1 MPLGTLNTHDREGVT
16 GGHMKLTICD
26 NQLMVRRI
34 AVAFFVFAAV
44 LAVPASAEAA
54 EWLTIDGAK
63 HEAGVPAAA
72 ENGTWKWDG
81 KDALEL
87 NGYNGGVISAGGKLE
102 ITCVGENS
110 LACSEGTNGI
120 LVVHN
125 GEGGEASALTI
136 KGPGSLSA
144 TTGGQVGAIQA
155 EGDVIVSGANVKVE
169 STEHEAAFG
178 IVTTHGKLRVE
189 NGSLIDIASRMN
201 GLAAGAGIEIDG
213 SKVIVKN
220 SNTTGDIKTSY
231 GLQSAGPVAISNG
244 SSVDIQLDACYVIGI
259 SSVYANSVAANPAVS
274 ISDSTV
280 NVSAGSS
287 SERSMSYG
295 IASLGSNY
303 TNSISIVRST
313 VVSECH
319 GGPALIS
326 FNGGLEEDEVPGDEV
341 SVAGSIELEG
351 CEVVAP
357 EGGYVCNQNSKL
369 IVHDGDESEEAGML
383 AGQFI
388 GTSDTKDAIAVGMV
402 DDAYTFDWPESIS
415 KRVVIK
421 PITAPEE
428 PTVPP
433 VVDGA
438 DNSTTP
444 GAPGET
450 RPSDTAGK
458 PSASEQPAKTPASD
472 KVKKSTGLTAG
483 NLPATGDAS
492 AILPVSVAALACC
505 AFLLAGI
512 TWRRRSE

>member
-1 MPLGTLNTHDREGVT
+1 
-16 GGHMKLTICD
+16 MKLTICD
-26 NQLMVRRI
+26 SQLMVRRI
-34 AVAFFVFAAV
+34 AVACFVFAAV

-54 EWLTIDGAK
+54 EWLTIDGVK
-63 HEAGVPAAA
+63 HQAGVPAAA
-72 ENGTWKWDG
+72 ENGAWKWDG

-87 NGYNGGVISAGGKLE
+87 NGYSGGVISAGGKLE

-110 LACSEGTNGI
+110 LACSEGTDGI
-120 LVVHN
+120 LVVYN

-178 IVTTHGKLRVE
+178 IISTHGKVRVE

-201 GLAAGAGIEIDG
+201 GLAAGTGIEIDG

-220 SNTTGDIKTSY
+220 SNTSGDEIKTSY
-231 GLQSAGPVAISNG
+231 GLQSAGPVAISSG
-244 SSVDIQLDACYVIGI
+244 SSVDIQVAARDVLGI
-259 SSVYANSVAANPAVS
+259 SSVCANSAAANPGVS

-280 NVSAGSS
+280 NISAVSSA
-287 SERSMSYG
+287 ERSQSVG
-295 IASLGSNY
+295 IAAIGSNCS
-303 TNSISIVRST
+303 NPISIVRST
-313 VVSECH
+313 VDSKCP

-326 FNGGLEEDEVPGDEV
+326 YSMAQGGDEV

-351 CEVVAP
+351 CEVVTP

-369 IVHDGDESEEAGML
+369 IFHEGDESEEMGML

-388 GTSDTKDAIAVGMV
+388 GTSNTEDAIAASDV
-402 DDAYTFDWPESIS
+402 DGAYAFEWPEPIS
-415 KRVVIK
+415 NRVIIK

-472 KVKKSTGLTAG
+472 KAKKSTGLTAG
-483 NLPATGDAS
+483 NLPATGDVS
-492 AILPVSVAALACC
+492 AILPVSVALAAGCAAL
-505 AFLLAGI
+505 FAGFI
-512 TWRRRSE
+512 LHRKSE

>member
-1 MPLGTLNTHDREGVT
+1 
-16 GGHMKLTICD
+16 
-26 NQLMVRRI
+26 MVRRI
-34 AVAFFVFAAV
+34 AVACFVFAAA

-54 EWLTIDGAK
+54 EWLTIDGVK

-72 ENGTWKWDG
+72 EDGTSWKWDG

-110 LACSEGTNGI
+110 LACSEGTDNL
-120 LVVHN
+120 LVVDK
-125 GEGGEASALTI
+125 GKGGEASALTI

-144 TTGGQVGAIQA
+144 TTGGRVGAIEA
-155 EGDVIVSGANVKVE
+155 AGDVIVSGANVKVE
-169 STEHEAAFG
+169 STQVDVCFG
-178 IVTTHGKLRVE
+178 IFSHTGKIRVE
-189 NGSLIDIASRMN
+189 NGSRIDIASRMN
-201 GLAAGAGIEIDG
+201 GLVAEAGIEIDG
-213 SKVIVKN
+213 SKVVVKN
-220 SNTTGDIKTSY
+220 SNTTGDDIKMSF

-244 SSVDIQLDACYVIGI
+244 SSVDIQVVARDVVGI
-259 SSVYANSVAANPAVS
+259 ISTCADHEAANPAVS

-280 NVSAGSS
+280 NVSAVSS
-287 SERSMSYG
+287 AECSQSMG
-295 IASLGSNY
+295 IADRGSNY
-303 TNSISIVRST
+303 TNPISIVRST
-313 VVSECH
+313 VVSECS

-326 FNGGLEEDEVPGDEV
+326 YNSAQGGDEV

-351 CEVVAP
+351 CEVVTP

-369 IVHDGDESEEAGML
+369 IAHGGDESEEMGML

-388 GTSDTKDAIAVGMV
+388 GTSNTEDAVAVSIV
-402 DDAYTFDWPESIS
+402 DSSYGFEWPEPIS

-458 PSASEQPAKTPASD
+458 PSASEQPAKAPASD
-472 KVKKSTGLTAG
+472 KAKKSTGLVAG

-492 AILPVSVAALACC
+492 AILPVSVALAAGCAAL
-505 AFLLAGI
+505 FAGFI
-512 TWRRRSE
+512 LHRKSE

>member
-1 MPLGTLNTHDREGVT
+1 M
-16 GGHMKLTICD
+16 TICD
-26 NQLMVRRI
+26 NKLMVRRI
-34 AVAFFVFAAV
+34 AVACFVFAAA

-54 EWLTIDGAK
+54 EWLTIDGVK

-72 ENGTWKWDG
+72 ENGTSWKWDG

-110 LACSEGTNGI
+110 LACSEGTDGI
-120 LVVHN
+120 LVVYN

-136 KGPGSLSA
+136 KGSGSLSA

-178 IVTTHGKLRVE
+178 IVSTHGKVRVE

-220 SNTTGDIKTSY
+220 SNTTGDEIKTSY

-244 SSVDIQLDACYVIGI
+244 SSVDIQVAARDVLGI
-259 SSVYANSVAANPAVS
+259 SSVCANSAAANPGVS

-280 NVSAGSS
+280 NISAVSSA
-287 SERSMSYG
+287 ERSQSIG
-295 IASLGSNY
+295 IVAIGSNCA
-303 TNSISIVRST
+303 NPISIVRST
-313 VVSECH
+313 VVSECSS
-319 GGPALIS
+319 GPALIS
-326 FNGGLEEDEVPGDEV
+326 YSMTQGGGDEV
-341 SVAGSIELEG
+341 SAAGSIELEG
-351 CEVVAP
+351 CEVIAP

-369 IVHDGDESEEAGML
+369 IAHEGDESEEMGML

-388 GTSDTKDAIAVGMV
+388 GTSNTEDAIATSIV
-402 DDAYTFDWPESIS
+402 DDAYAFEWPEPIS
-415 KRVVIK
+415 TKVLIK

-433 VVDGA
+433 VVDGT

-450 RPSDTAGK
+450 RPSDTVGK
-458 PSASEQPAKTPASD
+458 PSASEQPAKAPASD
-472 KVKKSTGLTAG
+472 KTKKSTGLVAG

-492 AILPVSVAALACC
+492 AILPVSVALAAGCAAL
-505 AFLLAGI
+505 FAGFVLH
-512 TWRRRSE
+512 RKSE